1 MDDGKYLINTTG
13 LFENYSNDEMK
24 ALLWDMYKGWFLHNA
39 TEVDSDRMID
49 MLLFYDELKDLLG
62 MVTNKTEIVISPN
75 EVPQDAI
82 SLSNNSPSTESSIK

>member
-13 LFENYSNDEMK
+13 LFGSYSNDEMK
-24 ALLWDMYKGWFLHNA
+24 ALLWEMYKGWFLHNA

-62 MVTNKTEIVISPN
+62 MVTNKSEIVISAN
-75 EVPQDAI
+75 ELPQNAI
-82 SLSNNSPSTESSIK
+82 PVSNNGPSNESP

>member
-24 ALLWDMYKGWFLHNA
+24 ALLWEMYKGWFLHNA

-62 MVTNKTEIVISPN
+62 MVTNKTETIIPAN
-75 EVPQDAI
+75 EFSENAI
-82 SLSNNSPSTESSIK
+82 SLSNNGPSTESP